1 MLWRAMNSLHYF
13 GLFIIV
19 TREARKAGDEEL
31 GAGISI
37 NKTGNQGTW
46 RAEIQQQE
54 YEKQL
59 TN

>member
-1 MLWRAMNSLHYF
+1 MNGLHYF
-13 GLFIIV
+13 GLFIFV

-37 NKTGNQGTW
+37 NKTGNQGT
-46 RAEIQQQE
+46 RRSGIQQQE